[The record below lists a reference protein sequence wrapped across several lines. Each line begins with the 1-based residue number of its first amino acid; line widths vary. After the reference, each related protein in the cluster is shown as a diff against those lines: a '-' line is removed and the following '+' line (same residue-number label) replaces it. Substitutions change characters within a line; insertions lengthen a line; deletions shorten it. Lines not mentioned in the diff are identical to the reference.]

1 MSGLIGKNLGRY
13 QILELIGEGGMA
25 TVFKAHDARLE
36 RDVAIK
42 FIRPEA
48 VPPDQ
53 LDMILK
59 RFEREAKSLAGLSQP
74 NIVGVIDYGEFEGL
88 PYLVMVYLPGGTL
101 KERLGKPMYWRDA
114 VRFII
119 PVARALEYTHE
130 HNIINRDVKPS
141 NILLTEKG
149 QPMLTD
155 FGLVKIFEKEGA
167 THLTASG
174 AGLGT
179 PDYMAPEQWIGEAT
193 AASDQYSLGVVLYEM
208 ITGYRP
214 YTSDTPAGI
223 LLKQINDPLP
233 FPKEYIPDLPQS
245 VESVLMKVLAR
256 KPSDRYADMHA
267 FANELQN
274 LLDGREVTA
283 TGIKTKQLREQMTG
297 KIEKPKLDQIP
308 VEAAKTP
315 NIQTEQKQEAPKPT
329 IVRADKKATPPANPL
344 PNSQKKKSSPL
355 ILAAFGTL
363 VLIGACGAC
372 WMLNSRLHFFGGAKP
387 TATQEVTIS
396 TEAATEIAEATLSV
410 ETTEPTSE
418 PTEAPAATEVSL
430 PVEIKDEKNIPMRLV
445 PAGEFT
451 MGNDDGNTEE
461 RPASKIY
468 VEAFYMDKYE
478 VTNDMYS
485 ACVSAGVC
493 KLPEKPGSATR
504 SSYYNNPSFANY
516 PVLYV
521 NWTMAKTYCEWRDAR
536 LPTEAEWEKAAR
548 GTEDER
554 AYPWGNDFSCN
565 FANHSGCVGDTA
577 PVNRY
582 DGGQS
587 PYGIYGMSGN
597 VWEWTSSLSEFYPYS
612 ATDGR
617 EDPDA
622 SGFRAVRGG
631 SWHIFG
637 GTGGNIRIDT
647 RYKLDAVYFGAYVGI
662 RCALTK

>member
-1 MSGLIGKNLGRY
+1 MSGLIGQSLGRY
-13 QILELIGEGGMA
+13 QIVELIGEGGMA
-25 TVFKAHDARLE
+25 TVYKARDARLD

-53 LDMILK
+53 FEIILK
-59 RFEREAKSLAGLSQP
+59 RFEREAKSLAGLSHP
-74 NIVGVIDYGEFEGL
+74 NIVGVIDYGEHDGL

-101 KERLGKPMYWRDA
+101 KERLGAPMYWRDA

-130 HNIINRDVKPS
+130 HSIINRDVKPS

-155 FGLVKIFEKEGA
+155 FGLVKIFEGKNA

-208 ITGYRP
+208 ITGHRP
-214 YTSDTPAGI
+214 YISDTPAGI

-233 FPKEYIPDLPQS
+233 FPKTYIPDLPQS

-256 KPSDRYADMHA
+256 KPTDRYADMHA

-297 KIEKPKLDQIP
+297 QIEKPKL
-308 VEAAKTP
+308 
-315 NIQTEQKQEAPKPT
+315 EQKPAEEEKAPEKTHLQADQKPASP
-329 IVRADKKATPPANPL
+329 ADPQPASP
-344 PNSQKKKSSPL
+344 KKKISSPW
-355 ILAAFGTL
+355 LA
-363 VLIGACGAC
+363 VLGGFVLLGLCGAC
-372 WMLNSRLHFFGGAKP
+372 WLLNARFNFFGGTTNP
-387 TATQEVTIS
+387 TATQSVTLATDVPTEEVVEEILP
-396 TEAATEIAEATLSV
+396 TETSQPA
-410 ETTEPTSE
+410 SE
-418 PTEAPAATEVSL
+418 PTEAPATEISL
-430 PVEIKDEKNIPMRLV
+430 PAEITDGKNISMRLV
-445 PAGEFT
+445 PAGEFI

-461 RPASKIY
+461 SPASK
-468 VEAFYMDKYE
+468 VQVAAFYMDKYE
-478 VTNDMYS
+478 VTNDMY
-485 ACVSAGVC
+485 AECVAAGVC

-548 GTEDER
+548 GMDDQR
-554 AYPWGNDFSCN
+554 AYPWGNDFNCN

-577 PVNRY
+577 PVNQY
-582 DGGQS
+582 NSGQS
-587 PYGIYGMSGN
+587 PYGIYGLSGN
-597 VWEWTSSLSEFYPYS
+597 VWEWTSSLFAFYPYS

-617 EDPDA
+617 EDPTA
-622 SGFRAVRGG
+622 TGFRSVRGG
-631 SWHIFG
+631 SWNIFG
-637 GTGGNIRIDT
+637 GSGGNIRIDT
-647 RYKLDAVYFGAYVGI
+647 RYKLDPVYFGAYVGF